1 MQADEAAP
9 NLLTAGADR
18 SCIHFHQIGL
28 YLAPDSIPSGTLQL
42 AVDDK
47 AGETCGIVS
56 MPMWPATLVSALV
69 WMKSGESLNDTID
82 AFTATVDLNFEDG
95 IKLGNRGAVTA

>member
-1 MQADEAAP
+1 
-9 NLLTAGADR
+9 L
-18 SCIHFHQIGL
+18 H
-28 YLAPDSIPSGTLQL
+28 
-42 AVDDK
+42 DK
-47 AGETCGIVS
+47 TGETCGIVS